1 MARKPTKEKKIKIP
15 PVFVW
20 NGVDG
25 KGNKREGE
33 ISADSTVLAK
43 AELRKQGFRV
53 TKIKMKP
60 KPLFGTSKPKILPA
74 DIAIFSRQMATMMAS
89 GVPLVQS
96 FEIVG
101 NGHENASMQEMIYK
115 IKASVEAGNSLTE
128 ALKEHPLYFDD
139 LYCNLV
145 QAGEQAGILD
155 DILDKVAVYKEK
167 TERVKSKIKKAM
179 MYPTAVIVVSAI
191 VVSILLLFVVPQFE
205 AIFND
210 FGAELPAPTMVVVGM
225 SRFLAEW
232 WWFIGIILFGSFTI
246 FSYFKKRS
254 AKMREAIDRIL
265 LKVAVIGPILEKA
278 AIARFARTLATMF
291 AAGVPLVEALDG
303 VKGAVGNIVF
313 ANGVQ
318 SIKDEVAL
326 GTQIKIAM
334 ANTKLFPNMVV
345 QMVAIGEE
353 SGSLDAMLSKV
364 ADFYEAEVD
373 DMVDGLSSLIEPIIM
388 AVLGVIIGGII
399 VAMYLPI
406 FKMGEVV

>member
-1 MARKPTKEKKIKIP
+1 MAKNKAPKPDP
-15 PVFVW
+15 YFVW
-20 NGVDG
+20 EGTDNSGG
-25 KGNKREGE
+25 KRKGE
-33 ISADSTVLAK
+33 IQAKSAALAK
-43 AELRKQGFRV
+43 AELRKQGNRV
-53 TKIKMKP
+53 TKIKPKP
-60 KPLFGTSKPKILPA
+60 TPLFGIGGPKKKAITPL
-74 DIAIFSRQMATMMAS
+74 DIAIFSRQMATMMSS

-101 NGHENASMQEMIYK
+101 NGHENANMSEMILK
-115 IKASVEAGNSLTE
+115 IKASVESGNSLTE
-128 ALKEHPLYFDD
+128 ALQEHPLYFDD

-155 DILDKVAVYKEK
+155 NILDKVATYKEK
-167 TERVKSKIKKAM
+167 TEAIKQKIKKALF
-179 MYPTAVIVVSAI
+179 YPVAVMIVAVV
-191 VVSILLLFVVPQFE
+191 VVSILLLFVIPQFE
-205 AIFND
+205 EIFKN
-210 FGAELPAPTMVVVGM
+210 FGATLPAPTRFVVGM
-225 SRFLAEW
+225 SRYMQEW
-232 WWFIGIILFGSFTI
+232 WYIVFGIIFAVGYV

-254 AKMREAIDRIL
+254 RAMREAIDRIL

-303 VKGAVGNIVF
+303 VAGAVGNIVF
-313 ANGVQ
+313 QNAVLQIKEEVSTGTQVQ
-318 SIKDEVAL
+318 S
-326 GTQIKIAM
+326 AM
-334 ANTKLFPNMVV
+334 RNVNLFPNMVI

-373 DMVDGLSSLIEPIIM
+373 NLVDGLSSLLEPIIM
-388 AVLGVIIGGII
+388 AVLGVIIGGIV